1 MNWYLNAFK
10 KYFEFSGRARRKE
23 FWMFLLFH
31 YIFIFLIVFLV
42 FWLTGDLH
50 ESDETNYVF
59 ATIICTY
66 LLLSFIPSLAITV
79 RRLHD
84 SGKSGWWLLLNLI
97 PYIGWFVILI
107 FTCFDS
113 NQGENKW
120 GPNPK
125 RVGNDKLINQIGTE

>member
-31 YIFIFLIVFLV
+31 YIFIFLTVFLV
-42 FWLTGDLH
+42 FSLTGDLY

-59 ATIICTY
+59 VTIICTY

-113 NQGENKW
+113 NPGENKW

-125 RVGNDKLINQIGTE
+125 KFGNDELISQIGTE